1 VERDFILRE
10 VGLLSKKLL
19 KILRMIT
26 KDLKDKEFVS
36 GELIEELDYDE
47 SDIMDIG
54 EELENLEFYDY
65 LEDDELDILRGLI
78 AYILMK
84 DSSYE
89 KEEILSL
96 IFAGGRRIV
105 WN

>member
-1 VERDFILRE
+1 M
-10 VGLLSKKLL
+10 SKKLL
-19 KILRMIT
+19 KILKMIS
-26 KDLKDKEFVS
+26 KDLRDREFISDEILEV
-36 GELIEELDYDE
+36 LDYDE
-47 SDIMDIG
+47 TDIMDIG

-84 DSSYE
+84 DSSRE
-89 KEEILSL
+89 KEEIFSL

>member
-1 VERDFILRE
+1 M
-10 VGLLSKKLL
+10 SKKLL
-19 KILRMIT
+19 KILKMISR
-26 KDLKDKEFVS
+26 DLKDKEFIS
-36 GELIEELDYDE
+36 GEILEVLDYE
-47 SDIMDIG
+47 ETDIMDIG

-84 DSSYE
+84 DSSHE

>member
-1 VERDFILRE
+1 
-10 VGLLSKKLL
+10 
-19 KILRMIT
+19 MISN
-26 KDLKDKEFVS
+26 DLKDKEFVP
-36 GELIEELDYDE
+36 EEMLEALDYDE
-47 SDIMDIG
+47 LDIFDIG

-65 LEDDELDILRGLI
+65 LEDAELDILKGLI

-89 KEEILSL
+89 KEEIFSL

>member
-1 VERDFILRE
+1 M
-10 VGLLSKKLL
+10 SKKLL
-19 KILRMIT
+19 KILKMIS
-26 KDLKDKEFVS
+26 KDLKDREFIS
-36 GELIEELDYDE
+36 DEILETLDYDE
-47 SDIMDIG
+47 TDIMDIG

-84 DSSYE
+84 DSSRE
-89 KEEILSL
+89 KEEIFSL

>member
-1 VERDFILRE
+1 LHEVEI
-10 VGLLSKKLL
+10 LSKKLL
-19 KILRMIT
+19 KILKMISR
-26 KDLKDKEFVS
+26 DLKEREFVS
-36 GELIEELDYDE
+36 EEIIEALDYDE
-47 SDIMDIG
+47 TDIMDIG

-84 DSSYE
+84 DSSRE
-89 KEEILSL
+89 KEEIFSL

>member
-1 VERDFILRE
+1 M
-10 VGLLSKKLL
+10 SKKLL

-36 GELIEELDYDE
+36 EEMLEELDYDE

>member
-1 VERDFILRE
+1 M
-10 VGLLSKKLL
+10 SKKLL
-19 KILRMIT
+19 KILKMISR
-26 KDLKDKEFVS
+26 DLKDREFVS
-36 GELIEELDYDE
+36 DEMHEALDYDE
-47 SDIMDIG
+47 TDIMDIG

-65 LEDDELDILRGLI
+65 LEDDELDILKGLI

-84 DSSYE
+84 DSSRE
-89 KEEILSL
+89 KDEIFSL

>member
-1 VERDFILRE
+1 M
-10 VGLLSKKLL
+10 SKKLL
-19 KILRMIT
+19 KILKMISR
-26 KDLKDKEFVS
+26 DLRDKEFVS
-36 GELIEELDYDE
+36 GEMPEALDYDE
-47 SDIMDIG
+47 SDIIDIS

-65 LEDDELDILRGLI
+65 LEDDELDILKGLI

>member
-1 VERDFILRE
+1 
-10 VGLLSKKLL
+10 LSKKLL
-19 KILRMIT
+19 KILKMIS
-26 KDLKDKEFVS
+26 KDLKDREFVS
-36 GELIEELDYDE
+36 DEILEVLDYDE
-47 SDIMDIG
+47 TDIMDIG

-65 LEDDELDILRGLI
+65 LEDDELDILKGLI

-84 DSSYE
+84 DSSRE
-89 KEEILSL
+89 KDEIFSL

>member
-1 VERDFILRE
+1 
-10 VGLLSKKLL
+10 
-19 KILRMIT
+19 MIS
-26 KDLKDKEFVS
+26 KDLRDKEFVS
-36 GELIEELDYDE
+36 GEMLDGLAYDE
-47 SDIMDIG
+47 SDIIDIS

-65 LEDDELDILRGLI
+65 LEDDELDILKGLI

>member
-1 VERDFILRE
+1 
-10 VGLLSKKLL
+10 LSKKLL
-19 KILRMIT
+19 NILKMISRE
-26 KDLKDKEFVS
+26 LKDREFVS
-36 GELIEELDYDE
+36 DETLEGLDYDE
-47 SDIMDIG
+47 TDIMDIS
-54 EELENLEFYDY
+54 EELENLEFHDY

-84 DSSYE
+84 DSSRE
-89 KEEILSL
+89 KEEIFSL

>member
-1 VERDFILRE
+1 
-10 VGLLSKKLL
+10 
-19 KILRMIT
+19 MISR
-26 KDLKDKEFVS
+26 DLKDKEFVS
-36 GELIEELDYDE
+36 DEMLEALDYDE
-47 SDIMDIG
+47 SDIFDIG

-65 LEDDELDILRGLI
+65 LEDDELDILKGLI

-84 DSSYE
+84 DSAYE
-89 KEEILSL
+89 KEEIFSL

>member
-1 VERDFILRE
+1 M
-10 VGLLSKKLL
+10 SKKLL
-19 KILRMIT
+19 KILKMISR
-26 KDLKDKEFVS
+26 DLKDREFVS
-36 GELIEELDYDE
+36 EEILEALDYE
-47 SDIMDIG
+47 ETDIMDIG

-84 DSSYE
+84 DSSRE

>member
-1 VERDFILRE
+1 
-10 VGLLSKKLL
+10 
-19 KILRMIT
+19 MIS

-36 GELIEELDYDE
+36 EEMLETLDYDE
-47 SDIMDIG
+47 SDILDIG

-65 LEDDELDILRGLI
+65 LEDDELDILKGLI

-84 DSSYE
+84 ESSRE

-96 IFAGGRRIV
+96 LFAGGKRII

>member
-1 VERDFILRE
+1 LHE
-10 VGLLSKKLL
+10 VRILSKKLL
-19 KILRMIT
+19 KILKMIS
-26 KDLKDKEFVS
+26 KDLKDREFISDEVL
-36 GELIEELDYDE
+36 ETLDYDDT
-47 SDIMDIG
+47 DIMDIG

-84 DSSYE
+84 DSSRE
-89 KEEILSL
+89 KEEIFSL

>member
-1 VERDFILRE
+1 M
-10 VGLLSKKLL
+10 SKKLL
-19 KILRMIT
+19 KILKMIS
-26 KDLKDKEFVS
+26 KDLKDREFISDEILEV
-36 GELIEELDYDE
+36 LDYDE
-47 SDIMDIG
+47 TDIMDIG

-84 DSSYE
+84 DSSRE
-89 KEEILSL
+89 KEEIFSL

>member
-1 VERDFILRE
+1 
-10 VGLLSKKLL
+10 LSKKLL
-19 KILRMIT
+19 KILKMISR
-26 KDLKDKEFVS
+26 DLKDKEFVP
-36 GELIEELDYDE
+36 EEMLESLDYDE
-47 SDIMDIG
+47 TDIMNIG

-65 LEDDELDILRGLI
+65 LEDDELDILKGLI

-84 DSSYE
+84 DSSRE
-89 KEEILSL
+89 KEEIFSL

>member
-1 VERDFILRE
+1 MISRDLR
-10 VGLLSKKLL
+10 S
-19 KILRMIT
+19 
-26 KDLKDKEFVS
+26 KEFVS
-36 GELIEELDYDE
+36 GEMLEALDYDE
-47 SDIMDIG
+47 SDIIDIS

-65 LEDDELDILRGLI
+65 LEEDELDILKGLI

>member
-1 VERDFILRE
+1 M
-10 VGLLSKKLL
+10 SKKLL
-19 KILRMIT
+19 KILKMISR
-26 KDLKDKEFVS
+26 DLKEREFVS
-36 GELIEELDYDE
+36 EEIIEALDYDE
-47 SDIMDIG
+47 TDIMDIG

-84 DSSYE
+84 DSSRE
-89 KEEILSL
+89 KEEIFSL

>member
-1 VERDFILRE
+1 MISRDLR
-10 VGLLSKKLL
+10 
-19 KILRMIT
+19 
-26 KDLKDKEFVS
+26 DKEFVS
-36 GELIEELDYDE
+36 GEMLDALDYDE
-47 SDIMDIG
+47 SDIIDIS

-65 LEDDELDILRGLI
+65 LEDDELDILKGLI

>member
-1 VERDFILRE
+1 
-10 VGLLSKKLL
+10 LSKKLL
-19 KILRMIT
+19 KILKMIS
-26 KDLKDKEFVS
+26 KDLKDREFVS
-36 GELIEELDYDE
+36 EEMLEGLDYDE
-47 SDIMDIG
+47 TDIMDIG

-84 DSSYE
+84 DSSRE
-89 KEEILSL
+89 KEEIFSL

>member
-1 VERDFILRE
+1 
-10 VGLLSKKLL
+10 
-19 KILRMIT
+19 MISR
-26 KDLKDKEFVS
+26 DLKDREFVS
-36 GELIEELDYDE
+36 DEILEVLDYDE
-47 SDIMDIG
+47 TDIMDIG

-65 LEDDELDILRGLI
+65 LEDDELDILKGLI
-78 AYILMK
+78 AYLLMK

-89 KEEILSL
+89 KEEIFSL

>member
-1 VERDFILRE
+1 M
-10 VGLLSKKLL
+10 SKKLL

-26 KDLKDKEFVS
+26 KDLKDNEFVS
-36 GELIEELDYDE
+36 GEMIEVLDYDE
-47 SDIMDIG
+47 TDIMDIG

-65 LEDDELDILRGLI
+65 LEEDELDILRGLI

-84 DSSYE
+84 DSSHE
-89 KEEILSL
+89 KEEIFSL

>member
-1 VERDFILRE
+1 M
-10 VGLLSKKLL
+10 SKKLL
-19 KILRMIT
+19 KILKMISR
-26 KDLKDKEFVS
+26 DLKDKEFVS
-36 GELIEELDYDE
+36 EELLEVLDYDE
-47 SDIMDIG
+47 TDIMDIG

-84 DSSYE
+84 DSSRE
-89 KEEILSL
+89 KEEIFSL

>member
-1 VERDFILRE
+1 MISRDLR
-10 VGLLSKKLL
+10 
-19 KILRMIT
+19 
-26 KDLKDKEFVS
+26 DKEFVS
-36 GELIEELDYDE
+36 GEMLDSLTYDE
-47 SDIMDIG
+47 SDIIDIS

-65 LEDDELDILRGLI
+65 LEDDELDILKGLI

>member
-1 VERDFILRE
+1 VKI
-10 VGLLSKKLL
+10 LSKKLL
-19 KILRMIT
+19 KILKMIS
-26 KDLKDKEFVS
+26 KDLKDREFIS
-36 GELIEELDYDE
+36 DEILEALDYDE
-47 SDIMDIG
+47 TDIMDIG

-84 DSSYE
+84 DSSRE
-89 KEEILSL
+89 KEEIFSL

>member
-1 VERDFILRE
+1 M
-10 VGLLSKKLL
+10 SKKLL
-19 KILRMIT
+19 KILKMISR
-26 KDLKDKEFVS
+26 DLRDKEFVS
-36 GELIEELDYDE
+36 DDMLEALGYDE
-47 SDIMDIG
+47 SDIIDIS

-65 LEDDELDILRGLI
+65 LEEDELDILKALI

>member
-1 VERDFILRE
+1 
-10 VGLLSKKLL
+10 LSKKLL
-19 KILRMIT
+19 KILKMISR
-26 KDLKDKEFVS
+26 DLKDKEFVS
-36 GELIEELDYDE
+36 GEILEALDYDE
-47 SDIMDIG
+47 TDIMDIG

-65 LEDDELDILRGLI
+65 LEEDELDILRGLI
-78 AYILMK
+78 AYILLK

-89 KEEILSL
+89 KEEIFSL

>member
-1 VERDFILRE
+1 M
-10 VGLLSKKLL
+10 SKKLL
-19 KILRMIT
+19 KILQMISR
-26 KDLKDKEFVS
+26 DLKDNEFVS
-36 GELIEELDYDE
+36 DEMLETLDYDE
-47 SDIMDIG
+47 SDIIDIG

-65 LEDDELDILRGLI
+65 LEDDELDILKGLI
-78 AYILMK
+78 AYLLMK

-96 IFAGGRRIV
+96 IFAGGKRIV